1 LYYKRHCLSL
11 FGPRPVVAEVAV
23 AVDEVGLAEADEEEA
38 EAEVLAVVRLKEPV
52 AVPWQRLQ

>member
-1 LYYKRHCLSL
+1 M
-11 FGPRPVVAEVAV
+11 AEVAV
-23 AVDEVGLAEADEEEA
+23 AVDEVGLAEADEE